1 MPITDALYRDLDL
14 AKHEVASIHAD
25 AQALAKAIEQLLQDF
40 IDRRGGDFEEVW
52 KGINDSLADL
62 TDAVSKDA
70 VSRMERL
77 QDRINRIEDAD
88 LRRSTPV
95 LL

>member
-1 MPITDALYRDLDL
+1 MPTTDALYRTLDL
-14 AKHEVASIHAD
+14 AKHEVAVIHAD

-40 IDRRGGDFEEVW
+40 IDRRGGDFEETW

-70 VSRMERL
+70 ISRMERL
-77 QDRINRIEDAD
+77 QERINRIEDAD